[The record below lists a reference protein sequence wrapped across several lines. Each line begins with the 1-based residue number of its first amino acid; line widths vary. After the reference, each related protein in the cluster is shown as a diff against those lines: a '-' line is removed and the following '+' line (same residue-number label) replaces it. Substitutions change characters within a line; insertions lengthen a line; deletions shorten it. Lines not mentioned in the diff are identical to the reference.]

1 MAESLPRRNLGEG
14 EHWGR
19 TLESRTTR
27 AERGAEAVSQFLGG
41 EGRSMSAQLSELQ
54 RQGESLRSDLLATP
68 ITRSGSGFASNFA
81 IPGVWTTAASVSFTV
96 PEGKTNAEVIAK
108 ASANVDWVAFQGG
121 GGERFNWPFSLSN
134 VTKEYG
140 PDPMY
145 QDGMHKGIDFG
156 IAGGTPIV
164 APGSG
169 TVSTK
174 SYDGER
180 GNYIIIDH
188 GDGLTTWYYHLQ
200 APSPL
205 SVGSQVTKG
214 STVVGYVG
222 TTGLSTGNH
231 LHWETRVDGN
241 HMNPRNFMDQY
252 ANSGGSSIPYDFVG
266 RIVISGTSLRD
277 FRGSREPVSGDVRIF
292 AAMGRSFSVTP
303 GSTVTTTFQLISLT
317 GYENPAYEN
326 TYGSLFA
333 FGVFS

>member
-1 MAESLPRRNLGEG
+1 MDDALPRRNLGQG

-19 TLESRTTR
+19 TLETRQARVQKQAGAISQVLSGDSRNTA
-27 AERGAEAVSQFLGG
+27 AELA
-41 EGRSMSAQLSELQ
+41 MLQ
-54 RQGESLRSDLLATP
+54 RQADELKSDLLAMP
-68 ITRSGSGFASNFA
+68 IARQASGFASNFSIA
-81 IPGVWTTAASVSFTV
+81 PSWTTAVSLNFVV
-96 PEGKTNAEVIAK
+96 PPRKTSANIIAR
-108 ASANVDWVAFQGG
+108 ASANVDWTAAQSG
-121 GGERFNWPFSLSN
+121 GGERFNWPFSLGD

-156 IAGGTPIV
+156 IAGGTPII
-164 APGSG
+164 APGTG
-169 TVSTK
+169 TVTTK

-205 SVGSQVTKG
+205 SVGSSVTKG

-231 LHWETRVDGN
+231 LHWETRVNGN

-252 ANSGGSSIPYDFVG
+252 ANSGSSSIPFDFMG
-266 RIVISGTSLRD
+266 RIIIASNSIHGY
-277 FRGSREPVSGDVRIF
+277 RGSRDPVSGDIRIYGAGGLTF
-292 AAMGRSFSVTP
+292 PVTP
-303 GSTVTTTFQLISLT
+303 GLNVGVSFQLISTNGLS
-317 GYENPAYEN
+317 NPAF
-326 TYGSLFA
+326 TDTFGSLTA